1 MIVVFSATYIARI
14 ALWPRLV
21 AAAAPERRVFRG
33 FLLDLALFL
42 FAAVAITIFNTIFH
56 DFPPASGMKAM
67 TGFMTLGFFAA
78 VDLALAAEWTL
89 AMEFAREGRALKVAG
104 ERIFP
109 MVNRFA
115 MVAMVTVSMV
125 VMVLFLLINK
135 DLEWLR
141 SLPASDPR
149 PTFVVL
155 GEMALVGMV
164 FLFHL
169 VNIIYSY
176 KGNLRLFFG
185 LQNGALAAVSEG
197 ELYAMVPV
205 SSRNEF
211 GVMGEYT
218 NQMISALRDRTEEIH
233 RTRDVTILS
242 LATLAETRDNETGGH
257 ILRTQGYVRAL
268 AMALRERP
276 EYKEELTD
284 EVIDLLF
291 KSAPLHDI
299 GKVGIPDSILLKP
312 GKLTGEEFEI
322 MKKHPVLGRDAIIR
336 AEETL
341 DAGEGSFLRYARQI
355 AYGHHEKWDGSGYP
369 EGIKGAKIPLSARLM
384 AVADVY
390 DALISKRVYKEA
402 FSHEK
407 ARDIIAQG
415 RGTHFDP
422 DLVDTF
428 IAIEQEI
435 VDIAKRYAD
444 GVTV

>member
-1 MIVVFSATYIARI
+1 
-14 ALWPRLV
+14 
-21 AAAAPERRVFRG
+21 
-33 FLLDLALFL
+33 
-42 FAAVAITIFNTIFH
+42 
-56 DFPPASGMKAM
+56 
-67 TGFMTLGFFAA
+67 
-78 VDLALAAEWTL
+78 
-89 AMEFAREGRALKVAG
+89 FAREGRALKVAG
-104 ERIFP
+104 KRIFP

-369 EGIKGAKIPLSARLM
+369 EGIKGAEIPLSARLM